1 MALSPLEISTF
12 YQILDRGGSVLD
24 FTRGT
29 LDDYV
34 GATIGV
40 MPCEEYRLPMM
51 KSLRAC
57 VKDLDDTQ
65 RVKLFS
71 ALLDYYEQR
80 HKSEFTASPS
90 GYRDSSY
97 RAERAA
103 QVHLCRKALERE
115 KSGINPFTQSSERLK
130 EQFSSEY
137 MSQQID
143 ALNTLRNE
151 NPTDAIGK
159 AKDLVESC
167 CKTILKD
174 SGVTEQGSW
183 GMSELVKATMKV
195 LNIATESVSD
205 DLPEAMTVKRIL
217 GSLSG
222 LVGGIAEFRNHWGS
236 GHGKAADFEPLFRRH
251 ANLAVGSSITLTEY
265 LWNTYLWRKESAKTK
280 SKVADSNNHM
290 LS

>member
-24 FTRGT
+24 FTRGA

-40 MPCEEYRLPMM
+40 MPCETYQLPMM

-57 VKDLDDTQ
+57 VKDLDDAR
-65 RVKLFS
+65 RVRLFS
-71 ALLDYYEQR
+71 ALLAYYEQR
-80 HKSEFTASPS
+80 YKSEFAASPA
-90 GYRDSSY
+90 GYRDTSY
-97 RAERAA
+97 RAERAE
-103 QVHLCRKALERE
+103 QVDLCRKALARE
-115 KSGINPFTQSSERLK
+115 ESGLNPFAQSSERLK

-167 CKTILKD
+167 CKTILKE
-174 SGVTEQGSW
+174 SGVTVQNSW
-183 GMSELVKATMKV
+183 GMSELVKATMRV
-195 LNIATESVSD
+195 LDIATESVSD
-205 DLPEAMTVKRIL
+205 NLPEAATVRKIL

-222 LVGGIAEFRNHWGS
+222 LAGGIAEFRNHWGS

-265 LWNTYLWRKESAKTK
+265 LWDTYLWRRETGKLVS
-280 SKVADSNNHM
+280 
-290 LS
+290 

>member
-40 MPCEEYRLPMM
+40 MPCEEYGLPMM

-151 NPTDAIGK
+151 NQSVIEDIFTMTMLADTSACSLDFTELSQELAAAGEKIG
-159 AKDLVESC
+159 V
-167 CKTILKD
+167 
-174 SGVTEQGSW
+174 
-183 GMSELVKATMKV
+183 
-195 LNIATESVSD
+195 SVQVQRED
-205 DLPEAMTVKRIL
+205 VFNFMYRL
-217 GSLSG
+217 
-222 LVGGIAEFRNHWGS
+222 
-236 GHGKAADFEPLFRRH
+236 
-251 ANLAVGSSITLTEY
+251 
-265 LWNTYLWRKESAKTK
+265 
-280 SKVADSNNHM
+280 
-290 LS
+290 

>member
-12 YQILDRGGSVLD
+12 YQLLDRGGSVLD
-24 FTRGT
+24 FTRGA
-29 LDDYV
+29 LDDFV

-40 MPCEEYRLPMM
+40 TPCETYQLPMM

-57 VKDLDDTQ
+57 VKDLDDE
-65 RVKLFS
+65 RRFKLFS
-71 ALLDYYEQR
+71 ALFEYYEQ
-80 HKSEFTASPS
+80 HYKSEYAASPA
-90 GYRDSSY
+90 GYRDTSY
-97 RAERAA
+97 RRERAD
-103 QVHLCRKALERE
+103 QVELCKKALTRE
-115 KSGINPFTQSSERLK
+115 NSGLNPFAQSSECLK
-130 EQFSSEY
+130 EQFFSEY

-159 AKDLVESC
+159 AKELVESC
-167 CKTILKD
+167 CKTILKEL
-174 SGVTEQGSW
+174 GVIVQTSW

-205 DLPEAMTVKRIL
+205 NLPEAETVRKIL

-251 ANLAVGSSITLTEY
+251 ANLAVGSSITITEY
-265 LWNTYLWRKESAKTK
+265 LWNTYLWRKETGKLAS
-280 SKVADSNNHM
+280 
-290 LS
+290 